1 VTIGEASW
9 RYPLIIDEGVASMW
23 FLPAGFLRQMDLEL
37 FATGAVD
44 DRQRRHYAAGA
55 STTLRFAFFRIPLA
69 LTYQIARRL
78 VDDRALTQFVGLGP
92 DL

>member
-1 VTIGEASW
+1 MCALVV
-9 RYPLIIDEGVASMW
+9 VASAW
-23 FLPAGFLRQMDLEL
+23 RLHFDAFFANVSWSAFDNRWPAARGKR
-37 FATGAVD
+37 GAVD

-55 STTLRFAFFRIPLA
+55 STTLRFACFRIPLA